1 MPNTPAITS
10 GSDKAIALLRF
21 LKRRLFWAGVDGG
34 QKDQAATIFLPLPA
48 KTGGLPAAQPLG
60 RGRSMG
66 RCLAVGAFLL
76 AAFFA
81 TGLISVLPAA
91 LPAHALVANEA
102 HLTVYADPQS
112 PNSGAVFIQEIVYD
126 KPRKGDM
133 RYNLYVIQNP
143 KSARGR
149 GIISRHWSEAAPH
162 GQEGAFQPL
171 VDKAKEFCRE
181 KALKCDIEFA
191 NNQATPP
198 SPPDPSALGLKIEG
212 LRFYESG
219 KGYPPR
225 SERVYSQ
232 EFPVDS
238 RFINWE
244 LQVKHPKRTS
254 VVTFP
259 IKAVYRGPGGKVI
272 REQTT
277 KATQQKG
284 ATGHY
289 HEFGYKQTWVPG
301 SYQVSIF
308 IGGQKVASKGFRVVG
323 EYDIPSLQAR
333 VTKLRFYRCS
343 KKGAGQRQR
352 VYATSFPRTGTTY
365 ICHEL
370 GLKYPAAKKPK
381 SFELTGK
388 YYGPDGRILKTTRSR
403 HTIKPGWRYSS
414 HRTGWGWP
422 KPGKWP
428 VGSHRAEFF
437 VDGAQVASGTFEIT
451 SGQEDKGG
459 GQKRKAPDGKGQE
472 NKPDIPDDLGEL

>member
-1 MPNTPAITS
+1 M
-10 GSDKAIALLRF
+10 
-21 LKRRLFWAGVDGG
+21 RR
-34 QKDQAATIFLPLPA
+34 
-48 KTGGLPAAQPLG
+48 
-60 RGRSMG
+60 S
-66 RCLAVGAFLL
+66 LAVGAFLL
-76 AAFFA
+76 AASLA
-81 TGLISVLPAA
+81 TGLVSVLPAA

-126 KPRKGDM
+126 KPQKGDM

-149 GIISRHWSEAAPH
+149 GIISRHWSEAAPR

-171 VDKAKEFCRE
+171 VEKAKEFCRK
-181 KALKCDIEFA
+181 KALQCDIKLV

-219 KGYPPR
+219 KGYPPQ

-244 LQVKHPKRTS
+244 LEVTHPKRTS
-254 VVTFP
+254 EVTFP
-259 IKAVYRGPGGKVI
+259 IKAVYRGPGGKII
-272 REQTT
+272 REQST
-277 KATQQKG
+277 KAIQQKG

-289 HEFGYKQTWVPG
+289 HEFGHKRPWVPG

-308 IGGQKVASKGFRVVG
+308 IGGEKVASKSFRVVG

-333 VTKLRFYRCS
+333 VSKLRFYRCS
-343 KKGAGQRQR
+343 KKGTAPEQR
-352 VYATSFPRTGTTY
+352 VYATSFPRSRTTY
-365 ICHEL
+365 LCHQL
-370 GLKYPAAKKPK
+370 GLRYPAAKKPK

-388 YYGPDGRILKTTRSR
+388 YYGPDGKLLKTTQSR
-403 HTIKPGWRYSS
+403 HTIKPGWQNSS
-414 HRTGWGWP
+414 HWSGWGWS

-428 VGSHRAEFF
+428 VGSHRAEFY

-451 SGQEDKGG
+451 SGQEDRGG
-459 GQKRKAPDGKGQE
+459 AQKRKAPDGKGQE
-472 NKPDIPDDLGEL
+472 SKPDIPDDLGEL